1 MLLEMSHQKQPEN
14 RDRPNLE
21 INLGNDELKKVKRAD
36 ELELIEIPIL
46 QDRVRLK

>member
-1 MLLEMSHQKQPEN
+1 MSHQKQSEN

-21 INLGNDELKKVKRAD
+21 INLGNEALKKVRRAD